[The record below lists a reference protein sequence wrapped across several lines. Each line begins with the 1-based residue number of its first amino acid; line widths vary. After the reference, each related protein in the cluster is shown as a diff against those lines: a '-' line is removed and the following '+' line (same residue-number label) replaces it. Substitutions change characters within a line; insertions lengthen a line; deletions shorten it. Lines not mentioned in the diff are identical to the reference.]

1 MNTFWLK
8 IAGAVVVVVVVI
20 IAVKSFTS
28 SESKPKPPPKTV
40 QDMWDKDD
48 IRLTAPPVPKENP
61 NEPNVTADANTTV
74 ATANKGSENTVT
86 KPPKPPKLEF
96 RELSQI
102 ENIEAEKL
110 FNVAIT
116 HRKMGRLQGIGLSTM
131 VKACREII
139 ERFPGSEYEFKA
151 KRMLG
156 DIPERFRGRFK
167 ITEEEIDLGDWK

>member
-8 IAGAVVVVVVVI
+8 IAGAVVAVVVLI

-28 SESKPKPPPKTV
+28 SESNPKPPPNTV
-40 QDMWDKDD
+40 QDMWEKDD
-48 IRLTAPPVPKENP
+48 KRLRADPVLKENP

-74 ATANKGSENTVT
+74 ATANKGTDNTVTT
-86 KPPKPPKLEF
+86 KPPKREF

-102 ENIEAEKL
+102 EKIDAERL
-110 FNVAIT
+110 LEVAIT

-131 VKACREII
+131 VQACRQII
-139 ERFPGSEYEFKA
+139 EKFPGSEYEFHA
-151 KRMLG
+151 KRMLA
-156 DIPERFRGRFK
+156 DIPERFRSRFK

>member
-8 IAGAVVVVVVVI
+8 IAGAVVAVVVLIV
-20 IAVKSFTS
+20 AVKSFTS
-28 SESKPKPPPKTV
+28 YESKPKHEPNTIR
-40 QDMWDKDD
+40 DMWDKDD
-48 IRLTAPPVPKENP
+48 KRLTADPVPKETQ
-61 NEPNVTADANTTV
+61 NEPNLTTEANTTV
-74 ATANKGSENTVT
+74 ATAKKGSENAVS
-86 KPPKPPKLEF
+86 PKPPKLEF

-102 ENIEAEKL
+102 EKIEAERL

-131 VKACREII
+131 VKACRQII

-156 DIPERFRGRFK
+156 DMPERFRGRFK
-167 ITEEEIDLGDWK
+167 ITKEEIDLGDWK

>member
-8 IAGAVVVVVVVI
+8 IAGAVVAVVVLMVAI
-20 IAVKSFTS
+20 KSFIS
-28 SESKPKPPPKTV
+28 SETEPKPKPDTV
-40 QDMWDKDD
+40 QDMWEKDD
-48 IRLTAPPVPKENP
+48 KRLRADPEPKESP
-61 NEPNVTADANTTV
+61 NEPNASDVTETTV

-86 KPPKPPKLEF
+86 TKPPKLEF

-102 ENIEAEKL
+102 EKIEAEKL
-110 FNVAIT
+110 LNVAIT

-131 VKACREII
+131 VQTCRQII
-139 ERFPGSEYEFKA
+139 EKFPGSEYEFKA

-156 DIPERFRGRFK
+156 DIPERFRSRFK

>member
-8 IAGAVVVVVVVI
+8 IAGAVVAVVVVI

-40 QDMWDKDD
+40 QDMWEQDDK
-48 IRLTAPPVPKENP
+48 RLRADPVLKESP
-61 NEPNVTADANTTV
+61 NEPNVTAEANTTV
-74 ATANKGSENTVT
+74 ATANKAPANIVTT
-86 KPPKPPKLEF
+86 KPPKPEF

-102 ENIEAEKL
+102 EKIDAERL
-110 FNVAIT
+110 LNVAIT
-116 HRKMGRLQGIGLSTM
+116 HRKMGRLQGIGLNTM
-131 VKACREII
+131 VKACRQII

-156 DIPERFRGRFK
+156 DIPVRFRSRFN
-167 ITEEEIDLGDWK
+167 ITEEEFDTGDWK

>member
-8 IAGAVVVVVVVI
+8 IAGAIVGVVILI

-28 SESKPKPPPKTV
+28 SESKPKPPPKTIY
-40 QDMWDKDD
+40 DMWEQDDK
-48 IRLTAPPVPKENP
+48 RLTADPVLKDTP
-61 NEPNVTADANTTV
+61 NEPNTTADANTTV
-74 ATANKGSENTVT
+74 TAMDKGSGKIVAPT
-86 KPPKPPKLEF
+86 PPKPQY
-96 RELSQI
+96 RQLSEI
-102 ENIEAEKL
+102 EQIEAERL
-110 FNVAIT
+110 LEVART

-131 VKACREII
+131 VQTCRQII

-156 DIPERFRGRFK
+156 DIPERFRSRFK

>member
-8 IAGAVVVVVVVI
+8 IAGAVVAVVVVI
-20 IAVKSFTS
+20 VAVKSFTS
-28 SESKPKPPPKTV
+28 SESKPKPKPKTV
-40 QDMWDKDD
+40 QDMWEQDDK
-48 IRLTAPPVPKENP
+48 RLTADPILKETP
-61 NEPNVTADANTTV
+61 NEPNVTVDANTTV
-74 ATANKGSENTVT
+74 ATVDKGPENTVT
-86 KPPKPPKLEF
+86 TKPPKLEF

-102 ENIEAEKL
+102 EKIEAERL
-110 FNVAIT
+110 LSVAIT

-131 VKACREII
+131 VQTCRQMI
-139 ERFPGSEYEFKA
+139 EKFPGSEYEFKA

>member
-8 IAGAVVVVVVVI
+8 IAGAVVGVVILI

-28 SESKPKPPPKTV
+28 SESKPKPPPKTIY
-40 QDMWDKDD
+40 DMWEQDDK
-48 IRLTAPPVPKENP
+48 RLTTDPVLKESP
-61 NEPNVTADANTTV
+61 NEPNVPDGPGTTV
-74 ATANKGSENTVT
+74 ATANKGPENAVT
-86 KPPKPPKLEF
+86 TKPPKLEF

-102 ENIEAEKL
+102 EKIEAERL

-116 HRKMGRLQGIGLSTM
+116 HRKMGRLQGIGLNTM
-131 VKACREII
+131 VKACRQII

-156 DIPERFRGRFK
+156 DIPERFRSRFK